1 LGIHQLRRAG
11 LGSCSSDACANPELR
26 VKTQV
31 FTLVND
37 SNALS
42 FADVS
47 YSGNQENGLHQAKAI
62 LFDAGASVVFAGSPP
77 APAIP
82 KQACSALQ
90 VTWSARPQCAKLNIN
105 AIGKWCE
112 GNVIDENH
120 AHGAHKLV
128 TDVRLLSPIQ

>member
-62 LFDAGASVVFAGSPP
+62 LFDAGAPVVFAPSYSE
-77 APAIP
+77 
-82 KQACSALQ
+82 QACSALQ

-105 AIGKWCE
+105 TIGKWCE
-112 GNVIDENH
+112 GNVIDEDH